1 MNAPAFDTGTLS
13 WVKDE
18 IDVALERAG
27 DALARHAAA
36 PGDPLP
42 LEDARGHLHQACGAL
57 TLVGL
62 AGVTHFAETVEAR
75 LAELA
80 ARATVDVVNVDAA
93 AGAALAALRRY
104 LDELMAGHPDQPLRL
119 FPAYRALALAA
130 GLPAPAPLDLFF
142 PDLGLR
148 PPRREGVTAPLSMPR
163 LKALRFGFARGLAK
177 WHAGEP
183 RGLTEMRN
191 ALASVEQGLD
201 QPAARTLWWVALAWL
216 DAPAAQ
222 SAQAADAA
230 LLDGLDAHLDKLANG
245 VATDEAPAALLR
257 GLLHGIAVA
266 PPGGEH
272 LECVRAAYRLADLV
286 PSDGAAVETRREACR
301 APLATAMAEWESFA
315 GGTAIAL
322 MRFHDVSLLLAAS
335 ARDSGDTE
343 LSRLAEAVADFAAWL
358 RRQPERTDHALV
370 IEVAGALVLIDD
382 AIEQEG
388 ARSPTD
394 EPLFAAAVT
403 AEIARL
409 AAIRSGDT
417 ATPLPS
423 GRQRW
428 REHLLVSQV
437 GRELRVNLDAVE
449 PLLDAYFQSPAQTAE
464 LPAAQALLHQAA
476 GALRLLDEEPA
487 ARLAAALEQQVAAC
501 AAGRGEPAGFARVA
515 EDMATLAQF
524 ADSLARGQPDRQ
536 LLAGAVQE
544 EVPATVPVPPPAPAA
559 DHVERDD
566 ELLAIFTAE
575 AHEVLAALAAAQPA
589 LAANPADRAA
599 LTALRR
605 GFHTLKGSGRMV
617 KLVAF
622 GEAAYAVERLLNRW
636 LDERRPADAAL
647 QAVVE
652 SGRRLCADWVDAIER
667 QAAVP
672 SAAALLAECAALQAT
687 VHPAEPPP
695 AAAPATVPPEPT
707 FAAPAPAKEVVSIGA
722 LNISPTL
729 YKLYVEEAQGH
740 VATLRR
746 ELSDPAGVPARETI
760 RAAHTL
766 AGISAGTGFPP
777 VQALAHA
784 LENALVRHSLARAAP
799 DEPARMLL
807 ARAVGAIEGMV
818 GAIAERRFPADETAL
833 AANLEALRV
842 VAPAAPAAPE
852 VSPLAEHR
860 QSRPADEVDPQ
871 LAALFLE
878 EADEQLRELAADLRA
893 WRVDPAQA
901 ETGRRLAR
909 LLHTFKGG
917 ARMCGAMGLGELA
930 HSMETRVEQALA
942 GGGANAAVCDGL
954 DTSLDRANQLVAGLR
969 QLASAPRPAPA
980 PTAEAAP
987 VAPATGETGPAV
999 LLRVRADLIDRLV
1012 GDAGEMAIARSRIEG
1027 SLRACKGGL
1036 LDLTENVAR
1045 LRGQLREFEI
1055 HAESRMQ
1062 SQIGG
1067 DETRRRDFDPLEF
1080 DRFTRLQELTRMMAE
1095 SVDDVATVQHALLR
1109 QLDVANEALIVQS
1122 RQNRELSHALLRA
1135 RMVPFSTVV
1144 ERLHR
1149 VVRQTAKE
1157 LGRQANLDIKGGDT
1171 PADRGVLERMLGPLE
1186 HLLRNAV
1193 AHGIEAPA
1201 ARRAAG
1207 KPELGQITLA
1217 IAPGDNDITLALSDD
1232 GHGLDFAAIR
1242 RRALERGLL
1251 APDAA
1256 VAEDE
1261 LAELIFHPGFST
1273 AAAVSEIA
1281 GRGVGLDVVRNE
1293 VAQLGG
1299 RVEVGSQPGQGT
1311 RFDIV
1316 LPLTLAVIPVMLVE
1330 VDGRAWA
1337 VPAAMVEE
1345 ARELSVE
1352 ETAALRTERSIT
1364 RGGRRYPHHSL
1375 PALYGMARAT
1385 PEKPQCWLLLLKSGG
1400 SQVALEADALT
1411 QSLEVVVKP
1420 LGDQLARVPGLTGAT
1435 VLGDGAVA
1443 LIVNPVALA
1452 QRDFAPAGA
1461 APATPV
1467 AAAPTIMVVDDSLTV
1482 RKITGRLLERA
1493 GYRVAT
1499 AKDGVD
1505 ALEQLERALPAV
1517 MLADIEMPRM
1527 DGFELVRALRAAPRL
1542 AMLPVIMITS
1552 RSADKHRRVAA
1563 ELGVEHY
1570 LGKPY
1575 DDAELLALIAGLVKR

>member
-1 MNAPAFDTGTLS
+1 MNAPAFDTSTLS

-36 PGDPLP
+36 PDDPLP

-80 ARATVDVVNVDAA
+80 ARATVDVVTVGAA
-93 AGAALAALRRY
+93 AGAAIAALRRY

-119 FPAYRALALAA
+119 FPAYKALALAA
-130 GLPAPAPLDLFF
+130 GQPAPAPLALFF

-148 PPRREGVTAPLSMPR
+148 PPRREGTATPLPMPR

-177 WHAGEP
+177 WRGGEP
-183 RGLTEMRN
+183 RGLVEMRN

-216 DAPAAQ
+216 DSPAAQ

-230 LLDGLDAHLDKLANG
+230 LLDGLDARLDMLANG
-245 VATDEAPAALLR
+245 VAAEEAPAALLK

-286 PSDGAAVETRREACR
+286 PAGDAAVETRREACR
-301 APLATAMAEWESFA
+301 APLATAMAEWESFSR
-315 GGTAIAL
+315 GTAIAL

-335 ARDSGDTE
+335 ARDSGDIE
-343 LSRLAEAVADFAAWL
+343 LARLAEAIADFAAWL
-358 RRQPERTDHALV
+358 RRQPERTDHALAL
-370 IEVAGALVLIDD
+370 EVAGALVLVED

-403 AEIARL
+403 AEIGRL
-409 AAIRSGDT
+409 AAIRSGDAAAIQPT
-417 ATPLPS
+417 

-428 REHLLVSQV
+428 REQLLTGQV
-437 GRELRVNLDAVE
+437 GREVRVNLDTAE
-449 PLLDAYFQSPAQTAE
+449 TQLDAYFQSPERTAE
-464 LPAAQALLHQAA
+464 LPAAQALIHQAG
-476 GALRLLDEEPA
+476 GALRLLDEEAA
-487 ARLAAALEQQVAAC
+487 ARLAAALERQIAAC
-501 AAGRGEPAGFARVA
+501 AAGQGDTADFPRIADGI
-515 EDMATLAQF
+515 ATLAQF
-524 ADSLARGQPDRQ
+524 ADSLARGLPDRQ
-536 LLAGAVQE
+536 LLADL
-544 EVPATVPVPPPAPAA
+544 VPETAPAATPAPPPPAA

-566 ELLAIFTAE
+566 ELLAIFTEE

-617 KLVAF
+617 KLVDF
-622 GEAAYAVERLLNRW
+622 GEAAYAIERLLNRW

-647 QAVVE
+647 QAVVA
-652 SGRRLCADWVDAIER
+652 SGRQLFADWVTAIER
-667 QAAVP
+667 QAAAP
-672 SAAALLAECAALQAT
+672 DAAALLAQCAALQVAA
-687 VHPAEPPP
+687 HPAESTEPPAATVP
-695 AAAPATVPPEPT
+695 PAPTFAAAPAR
-707 FAAPAPAKEVVSIGA
+707 EVVSIGA

-729 YKLYVEEAQGH
+729 YKLYIEEAQGH

-746 ELSDPAGVPARETI
+746 ELAGPAGVPARETI

-784 LENALVRHSLARAAP
+784 LENALVRHSLARVAP

-807 ARAVGAIEGMV
+807 ARTVGALAGMV
-818 GAIAERRFPADETAL
+818 GAIAERRFPSDENTL
-833 AANLEALRV
+833 AADLEALRTA
-842 VAPAAPAAPE
+842 APAAPAAPE
-852 VSPLAEHR
+852 PSPLAEHR

-878 EADEQLRELAADLRA
+878 EADEQLRQLAEDLRA
-893 WRVDPAQA
+893 WRAEPAQA
-901 ETGRRLAR
+901 EAGRRLAR

-930 HSMETRVEQALA
+930 HSMETRIELALA
-942 GGGANAAVCDGL
+942 GGDASAAVFDGL

-980 PTAEAAP
+980 PTAEAVPA
-987 VAPATGETGPAV
+987 APAAGEAAPAV

-1027 SLRACKGGL
+1027 SLRGFKGAL
-1036 LDLTENVAR
+1036 HDMSENVAR

-1062 SQIGG
+1062 SQLG
-1067 DETRRRDFDPLEF
+1067 DSETRRRDFDPLEF

-1095 SVDDVATVQHALLR
+1095 SVDDVATVQHVLLR
-1109 QLDVANEALIVQS
+1109 QLDVANEALIAQS

-1135 RMVPFSTVV
+1135 RMVPFATVV

-1232 GHGLDFAAIR
+1232 GQGLDFAAIR
-1242 RRALERGLL
+1242 RRAMERGLL

-1256 VAEDE
+1256 PDE
-1261 LAELIFHPGFST
+1261 ATLAELIFRPGFST

-1299 RVEVGSQPGQGT
+1299 RVEVGSQTGLGT
-1311 RFDIV
+1311 RFDVV

-1330 VDGRAWA
+1330 ADGRAWA
-1337 VPAAMVEE
+1337 IPAAMVEE

-1352 ETAALRTERSIT
+1352 ETAALRAEGGIA
-1364 RGGRRYPHHSL
+1364 RGGRRYPRHSL
-1375 PALYGMARAT
+1375 HELYGMARAT
-1385 PEKPQCWLLLLKSGG
+1385 PEKPQCWQLLLKSGG
-1400 SQVALEADALT
+1400 SQVALEVDALT
-1411 QSLEVVVKP
+1411 QSQEVVVKP

-1452 QRDFAPAGA
+1452 QRDFAPAYIA
-1461 APATPV
+1461 TAPAPV
-1467 AAAPTIMVVDDSLTV
+1467 AAMPIIMVVDDSLTV

-1493 GYRVAT
+1493 GYRVTT

-1505 ALEQLERALPAV
+1505 ALEQLEHELPGV
-1517 MLADIEMPRM
+1517 ILADIEMPRM

-1542 AMLPVIMITS
+1542 AALPVIMITS
-1552 RSADKHRRVAA
+1552 RIADKHRQVAA